1 MYKSYILSIVGF
13 LAGIAAVVYL
23 ASFYQKDRPDEDYEI
38 SCVFNKATIG
48 TKLAGKTYDQVAQ
61 EFLPATEVLEKNVRK
76 LNSGNF
82 SARYDKVKIFSKGS
96 KDVIRSMTLEYKD
109 SVVAKIALGEPTP
122 SKDAKWVN
130 LSPLSYKMMD
140 WGWGTRDRELKD
152 KDSARG
158 WQIPLFLLLLLILVL
173 LPFFFL
179 WPLGVWLVKKMEGL
193 GVVIYVA
200 ALLLVLWLFDGF
212 IAYSNGSTIVF
223 VVVQAVA
230 LLITLNS
237 MSKAIRGA
245 SAPTY
250 SQSGMSGSS
259 SNGRCSKSEYIGH
272 LCNLAFLMAS
282 YGPDNKQDPAS
293 EKRARVV
300 VDSMSRYGI
309 KLSTDEF
316 QSCMSHPHDT
326 NNVSVPSNPAIRAE
340 FVEDFFRLLAS
351 DETIPITAIKLAV
364 VKIFADKLGESMELP
379 DIMKRV
385 VEVAKNEF
393 GYTFTGD
400 NFSF

>member
-1 MYKSYILSIVGF
+1 MYKNYILAFLGF
-13 LAGIAAVVYL
+13 AAGLAMVIFFTC
-23 ASFYQKDRPDEDYEI
+23 FYNQDRPEEDFEI
-38 SCVFNKATIG
+38 TCVFNKATIG
-48 TKLAGKTYDQVAQ
+48 DKLAGKTFNDISRQYM
-61 EFLPATEVLEKNVRK
+61 PATSVTAPKGKKVPA
-76 LNSGNF
+76 GNF
-82 SARYDKVKIFSKGS
+82 QARYENVKVFSKGS
-96 KDVIRSMTLEYKD
+96 KDVVHGLTMEFKD
-109 SVVAKIALGEPTP
+109 SVVTKISLDEAKP
-122 SKDAKWVN
+122 SKDARWVN
-130 LSPLSYKMMD
+130 LSPLSYKFID
-140 WGWGTRDRELKD
+140 WEWGTRIKELKENE
-152 KDSARG
+152 KAKG
-158 WQIPLFLLLLLILVL
+158 WQIPLLLLLGLLLLL
-173 LPFFFL
+173 LPFLFL
-179 WPLGVWLVKKMEGL
+179 WPLGVWLVRSMEGL
-193 GVVIYVA
+193 GIVLYFLVT
-200 ALLLVLWLFDGF
+200 LLVLWLYDGF

-316 QSCMSHPHDT
+316 QSCMSHPRDT